1 MSVTKKNVFVCVY
14 LLEKDSWK
22 KWEGEND
29 IKKELEIKKILNAFT
44 QTRSA
49 KKRKAKKQSSK
60 TNSSV
65 GS

>member
-1 MSVTKKNVFVCVY
+1 VY
-14 LLEKDSWK
+14 ICWK
-22 KWEGEND
+22 KIVGRNGRGEND